1 MLCNSNR
8 SHNVLDLMTMNA
20 TIRLNSDD
28 YGNFVDFVQVRQM
41 IVYLESNVVEDGKK
55 NGDSIF
61 TKFKNRLLTFKEC
74 K

>member
-1 MLCNSNR
+1 
-8 SHNVLDLMTMNA
+8 MTMNA

-28 YGNFVDFVQVRQM
+28 YGNFVFFLQVRQM

-74 K
+74 KLLNYSPLKNVSY

>member
-1 MLCNSNR
+1 
-8 SHNVLDLMTMNA
+8 
-20 TIRLNSDD
+20 
-28 YGNFVDFVQVRQM
+28 M